1 MLLENIKNYCENTVG
16 YFLTRGN
23 RHNFQYALPE
33 KGNQRLPWMEVIE
46 LRKEFLKNKILHYK
60 NTKGY
65 GDYFILR
72 SDKASLNTD
81 NEDFAVSKVAKKAEI
96 TRAFKK
102 FQKSKKG
109 NRIMATKFAEA
120 VA

>member
-1 MLLENIKNYCENTVG
+1 MPWLEV
-16 YFLTRGN
+16 
-23 RHNFQYALPE
+23 
-33 KGNQRLPWMEVIE
+33 MD